1 MQVIK
6 SSRIIMFDVDD
17 TLVIWDWKE
26 AGATE
31 DQLVSIMNPDANV
44 KELVLPHLRHIRLLR
59 QFKARGHTVVVWSQ
73 GGHAW
78 AESVCKTLGI
88 DSIVDIVMDK
98 PNWYVDDLPC
108 EAFMKSPIYLDPFDK
123 SKDKTSWVVNE
134 DSECK
139 NN

>member
-6 SSRIIMFDVDD
+6 SSRIVMFDVDD
-17 TLVIWDWKE
+17 TLVIWDWK
-26 AGATE
+26 A
-31 DQLVSIMNPDANV
+31 INPDGVGLVYIRNPDGNCE
-44 KELVLPHLRHIRLLR
+44 ELVMPHDRHIRLLR

-78 AESVCKTLGI
+78 AENVCKILGI

-108 EAFMKSPIYLDPFDK
+108 EAFMKSPIYLDPLDK
-123 SKDKTSWVVNE
+123 SKDKTSWVVDDKE
-134 DSECK
+134 S
-139 NN
+139 